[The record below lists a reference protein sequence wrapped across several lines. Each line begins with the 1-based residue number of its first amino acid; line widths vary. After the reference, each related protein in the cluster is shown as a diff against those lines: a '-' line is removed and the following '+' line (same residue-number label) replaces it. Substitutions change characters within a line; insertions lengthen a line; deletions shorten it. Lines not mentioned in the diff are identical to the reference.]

1 MATPDYDD
9 TTYIIRERVVKII
22 CDKNCSV
29 LNIKLSALHYIEN
42 YSILYIDKRAP
53 IKGCSFFTVGGTNF
67 VRETP
72 KRILGIVKGRIT

>member
-1 MATPDYDD
+1 MDTSDYDD
-9 TTYIIRERVVKII
+9 TTHIARKRAIKMI

-29 LNIKLSALHYIEN
+29 LKIKLSALHYIEN

-53 IKGCSFFTVGGTNF
+53 VRGRSFFTVGGTTF

-72 KRILGIVKGRIT
+72 KRILGIVKKGV